1 MCFAHLCLLAQR
13 CFCTRKYLSRWQIS
27 SMRQYLCLF
36 HGDQALVTFSR
47 NEIVAMLDK
56 HGLAPRRAFGQNF
69 VVDAN
74 MVRKIARLADVGA
87 GDFVLEI
94 GAGLGSLTLALA
106 ETGANVVAVEIDN
119 GLVEVLRAN
128 TKQLANVEV
137 MHADALQLDWQPLLA
152 KSMHWHVVANLP
164 YNIATIIVADLLD
177 GIAEVKHMLVMV
189 QSEVGDRLVA
199 RAGTEAYGAVS
210 VKVDYWSHSKIV
222 GQVPPSVFFPQP
234 RVESSLVEIRRRD
247 TPGVEGVV
255 AKELFSL
262 VRAGFAKRRKMLR
275 RALDMITTPEDF
287 VKADVNPES
296 RAEQLDLAAWGRL
309 RRAIDAR
316 LSTATIVARDSTAPS
331 ALGASADHSTPS
343 D

>member
-1 MCFAHLCLLAQR
+1 
-13 CFCTRKYLSRWQIS
+13 
-27 SMRQYLCLF
+27 MRQYLCLF

-119 GLVEVLRAN
+119 GLVEVLRSN

-137 MHADALQLDWQPLLA
+137 IHADALQLDWQSLLA

-189 QSEVGDRLVA
+189 QSEVADRLVA

-234 RVESSLVEIRRRD
+234 RVESSLVEIRRRN

>member
-1 MCFAHLCLLAQR
+1 
-13 CFCTRKYLSRWQIS
+13 
-27 SMRQYLCLF
+27 MRQYLCLF

-137 MHADALQLDWQPLLA
+137 IHADALQLDWQSLLA
-152 KSMHWHVVANLP
+152 KSKHWHVVANLP

-189 QSEVGDRLVA
+189 QSEVADRLVA
-199 RAGTEAYGAVS
+199 RAGAEAYGAVS
-210 VKVDYWSHSKIV
+210 VKVDYWSHSRIV

-234 RVESSLVEIRRRD
+234 RVESSLVEIRRRN

-316 LSTATIVARDSTAPS
+316 LSTTTIVARDSTAPS
-331 ALGASADHSTPS
+331 ALGASAVHSTPS